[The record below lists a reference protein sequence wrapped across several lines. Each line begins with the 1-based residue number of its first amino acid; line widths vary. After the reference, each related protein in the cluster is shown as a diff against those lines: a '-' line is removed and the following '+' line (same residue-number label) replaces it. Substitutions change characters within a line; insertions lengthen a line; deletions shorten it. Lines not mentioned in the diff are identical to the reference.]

1 MNTQI
6 ANNRQDF
13 ERKVAR
19 IRANPDLNDEAR
31 CRMIEEAYKEADAR
45 HQELAG
51 EQRREENERILRLE
65 RGVMGI
71 RYPYGLSE
79 AEEEL
84 VRMSYRDAYDRAE
97 RAASAGDAD
106 NGVLSTLLERAER
119 SGDPRLAEAVYHVA
133 TERGLRGVADSYLE
147 GRPAEK
153 KKWEE
158 YAAARQ
164 EAGSAE
170 RLLFG
175 TGDHG
180 PIKPAELDGYAV
192 RAPSSA
198 AASG

>member
-19 IRANPDLNDEAR
+19 IRSNPDLNDEAR
-31 CRMIEEAYKEADAR
+31 GRMIGEAYEEADAR
-45 HQELAG
+45 HRQLA
-51 EQRREENERILRLE
+51 EDQRRQENERVLR
-65 RGVMGI
+65 
-71 RYPYGLSE
+71 
-79 AEEEL
+79 
-84 VRMSYRDAYDRAE
+84 
-97 RAASAGDAD
+97 
-106 NGVLSTLLERAER
+106 LERAER

-147 GRPAEK
+147 GRPAER

-158 YAAARQ
+158 YAAARR

-192 RAPSSA
+192 RAPSSD

>member
-19 IRANPDLNDEAR
+19 VRSNPDLNDEAR
-31 CRMIEEAYKEADAR
+31 RRMIEEAYEEADAR

-51 EQRREENERILRLE
+51 EQRRKEGERILRLE

-97 RAASAGDAD
+97 RAASASDATD
-106 NGVLSTLLERAER
+106 EKLSALLERAER

-164 EAGSAE
+164 EAESVE
-170 RLLFG
+170 RILFG

-180 PIKPAELDGYAV
+180 PIKPAELDGHAA
-192 RAPSSA
+192 RPAQSA
-198 AASG
+198 